1 VELTDRRRLHMR
13 GAWCYT
19 DLVELFKLA
28 RKLLQEGF
36 EFIVELKPATRTLA
50 QNALMWSILTDLSR
64 QTKWAVDGEM
74 VKLDPEDIKDILTA
88 SLRKH
93 QRMVRGIDGGLVI
106 LGMRTSR
113 MTKAQ
118 MSDVIEIGY
127 MVGAQHGVRWSRTSL
142 GREVPDEVVGEVIDG
157 AVREAAEPK
166 LLEEAHA

>member
-1 VELTDRRRLHMR
+1 MEVTDRRRLHVR
-13 GAWCYT
+13 GAWGYAEM
-19 DLVELFKLA
+19 VELFKFA
-28 RKLLQEGF
+28 KSLLTMGF
-36 EFIVELKPATRTLA
+36 DFIVELKPATRTLA

-93 QRMVRGIDGGLVI
+93 QRMAKGIDGGLVI

-118 MSDVIEIGY
+118 MSDLIEIAY
-127 MVGAQHGVRWSRTSL
+127 AVGAERGVSWSRTSL
-142 GREVPDEVVGEVIDG
+142 GRDVPDEVIDTKAREVH
-157 AVREAAEPK
+157 EPR
-166 LLEEAHA
+166 LLEDAHA